1 MKHAVLTLAACAAS
15 LVAFAI
21 AAPAVHGANAVLDD
35 CASSPTGLLQGE
47 YSRAQ
52 LIQALKALGGDLA
65 EYSGCSDAITKA
77 LQKLGIDRSPR
88 ADAAAAN
95 DSDPDSAAQP
105 TPAITPAPGDADSGS
120 DPPLDRRPPQPI
132 TPPSTAPALRTPP
145 LGSSTPVLLTDGA
158 VTPGFDTG
166 GRTLPPSLQIML
178 GMLALI
184 ALIASTTAAR
194 AWRRATR
201 QPSP

>member
-1 MKHAVLTLAACAAS
+1 MKHAVLTLAACAAT
-15 LVAFAI
+15 LAAFAI

-35 CASSPTGLLQGE
+35 CASSPTGLLQGR
-47 YSRAQ
+47 YTRAQ
-52 LIQALKALGGDLA
+52 LTQALKTLGGDLA

-77 LQKLGIDRSPR
+77 LQKLGIDRSPD

-95 DSDPDSAAQP
+95 DSDPDSEAQP
-105 TPAITPAPGDADSGS
+105 TPAITSAPGNADSGS
-120 DPPLDRRPPQPI
+120 DPTRHGRPLQPI
-132 TPPSTAPALRTPP
+132 TPPSTAPALGTPR
-145 LGSSTPVLLTDGA
+145 LGSSTPVLLTEGA

-166 GRTLPPSLQIML
+166 GRTLPPSLQIVL
-178 GMLALI
+178 GMLALV
-184 ALIASTTAAR
+184 ASAAAAR